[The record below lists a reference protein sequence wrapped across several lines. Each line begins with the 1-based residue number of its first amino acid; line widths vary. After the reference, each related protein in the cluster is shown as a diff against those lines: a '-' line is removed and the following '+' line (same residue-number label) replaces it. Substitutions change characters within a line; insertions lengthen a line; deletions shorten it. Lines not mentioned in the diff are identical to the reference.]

1 MPVVV
6 GTGHTLD
13 YVQPGDH
20 IGLLTGPSDATVATA
35 PAFVADGLRVLAV
48 SADSGD
54 GSQPPSVV
62 VASNRSQARRIAANS
77 GRPLLV
83 AVDRSP

>member
-6 GTGHTLD
+6 GSGHTLD
-13 YVQPGDH
+13 YVRPGDR
-20 IGLLTGPSDATVATA
+20 IGLLTGPSDAAVATA